1 MERNKAFFVAHMS
14 PEHGPFQQEK
24 YSSNH
29 HFSGVML
36 QGGPRLVWNGVKT
49 ALNGQKQVG
58 NWGYFT
64 PISGVMGPL
73 LIAGDGVYLV
83 VFEVSGE
90 TEGAES
96 KAVGP
101 TVGFRTSEGS
111 EASWRAHL
119 KNWPTS
125 LLDVK
130 LAKFET
136 WDKYILERN
145 IWRYAKKHFK
155 SNTYMKIKIGLELL
169 RLIRCV
175 ILPLSFFLF
184 YRSQFWNPVFNFGIE
199 WYDES
204 VDLFNSF
211 FTGSL
216 GNVCFFVGIN

>member
-1 MERNKAFFVAHMS
+1 MS

-36 QGGPRLVWNGVKT
+36 QGGPLLVWNGVKT

-130 LAKFET
+130 ICQVWNMGHIYSGKKIFEDMQKNMLRAILT
-136 WDKYILERN
+136 WKSILDLN
-145 IWRYAKKHFK
+145 YCDWLGVLSSHF
-155 SNTYMKIKIGLELL
+155 
-169 RLIRCV
+169 
-175 ILPLSFFLF
+175 PFFSFADL
-184 YRSQFWNPVFNFGIE
+184 NFEIPSSTSE
-199 WYDES
+199 
-204 VDLFNSF
+204 
-211 FTGSL
+211 
-216 GNVCFFVGIN
+216 